1 MSMEQTHHRCHACN
15 EPFPAGA
22 DKRRKYC
29 GDACRMR
36 QNRARQRGGQ
46 PQASAAD
53 VLAIQNKQLH
63 EQLSRARAELAKVH
77 NRAMGY
83 RKETKAARK
92 DLKRFTE
99 ERQRSLLYFQ
109 NQHQELR
116 AKYRL
121 AHTMIIELG
130 HQLHAVSDGQTT
142 WEATTTA
149 PASMQRG
156 PLPSDDDNTA
166 ALVELVASV
175 SRQLDDTFG
184 LRHYRPRTLR
194 DNDTLSSAADAT
206 LSTTTTTGPSVAV
219 AQTSHDD
226 IIVRQ
231 RDTIAKA
238 DKIINTLSERLTIA
252 KTAHMKLRDQ
262 YSRSQ
267 QALSTAATQREQ
279 HRVIITQWRV
289 MARELY
295 RRTGG
300 RPTEQRHRDILAT
313 MNRYESW
320 VKGQNQ

>member
-1 MSMEQTHHRCHACN
+1 MEKVHRCQACN
-15 EPFPAGA
+15 ATFPAGTNA
-22 DKRRKYC
+22 RRKYC
-29 GDACRMR
+29 NDACKMKAKRSR
-36 QNRARQRGGQ
+36 DR
-46 PQASAAD
+46 SAAKAGSAHD
-53 VLAIQNKQLH
+53 QVVLQNQELRAQLT
-63 EQLSRARAELAKVH
+63 RAQAELAKVH

-99 ERQRSLLYFQ
+99 ERHRSLIYFQ

-121 AHTMIIELG
+121 AHTLITELG

-142 WEATTTA
+142 WAPTTTA

-156 PLPSDDDNTA
+156 PLPSDNDNTA
-166 ALVELVASV
+166 ALLELVAQV
-175 SRQLDDTFG
+175 SRQLDETFG
-184 LRHYRPRTLR
+184 LRHHRPRTLH
-194 DNDTLSSAADAT
+194 DNDSLSSAADAT
-206 LSTTTTTGPSVAV
+206 THATSTTGPSVAD
-219 AQTSHDD
+219 AQASQDD
-226 IIVRQ
+226 VVGRQ
-231 RDTIAKA
+231 RDTIAEA

-252 KTAHMKLRDQ
+252 KAAHTKLRDQ

-267 QALSTAATQREQ
+267 QALSAAATQCEQ

-313 MNRYESW
+313 MSRYESW
-320 VKGQNQ
+320 AKGQNQ